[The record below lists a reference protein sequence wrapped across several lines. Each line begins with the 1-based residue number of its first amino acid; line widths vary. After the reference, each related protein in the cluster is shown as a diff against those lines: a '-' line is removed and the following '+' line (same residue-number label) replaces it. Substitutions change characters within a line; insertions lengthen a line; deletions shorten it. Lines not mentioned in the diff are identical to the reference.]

1 MSLPREMLASGEIN
15 AENDNIE
22 EGVQEPISKADEF
35 EAFRQSNACYI
46 EALFFLSDSTLLVLL
61 SGQEMRILDT

>member
-1 MSLPREMLASGEIN
+1 MSLPRDMLVSAEIK

-22 EGVQEPISKADEF
+22 EGVQQPFSHTDEF
-35 EAFRQSNACYI
+35 EAFRQSDACYI